1 MQNTNNNYEEIKN
14 YFIKC
19 IDEIKE
25 LDKIIDAELKRIDE
39 EKQYPCCRIDKT
51 SIRML

>member
-1 MQNTNNNYEEIKN
+1 METQDNNFNEIKN

-25 LDKIIDAELKRIDE
+25 IEKLCNEELQRLDE
-39 EKQYPCCRIDKT
+39 ET
-51 SIRML
+51 TNE